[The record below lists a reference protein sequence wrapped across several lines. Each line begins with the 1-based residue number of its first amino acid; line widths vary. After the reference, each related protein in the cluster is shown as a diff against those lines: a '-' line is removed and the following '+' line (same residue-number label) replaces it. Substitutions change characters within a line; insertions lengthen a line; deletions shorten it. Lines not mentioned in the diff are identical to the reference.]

1 MSAPLPMTSTPLQ
14 ARTDKNISDAS
25 TIPAVQEK
33 LAPPQPTID
42 PRPEDIP
49 NIADAKSFAE
59 AIRIVVMTRLVCDRQ
74 TRDARV
80 NPILLANMSYSS
92 GSADDT
98 SPTDE
103 QLVREVTSGKHL
115 EAKIESFS
123 VVKPVLVQRFGDRE
137 VALLQKNRL
146 LRTEYLS
153 LHERWLASSAVLDQD
168 TKPGPE
174 LEVIPSTGRTTRRS
188 TAALGDAVRSD
199 LEMEQIIASLG
210 IDEATDPNQ
219 LSQKNLAIIPDMI
232 SVTHGR
238 VDYVFDDTNHF
249 VTNPSDYF
257 APYTGIHDWTDA
269 EKEIFL
275 DKFAAFPK
283 QFGIIADY
291 LPNKSAAQ
299 CVDYYY
305 LHKKQLI
312 DFRKIVSQYAPNK
325 RKRRRTGKQK
335 GNALLTDIREH
346 DAEVHRDL
354 ASTLLNG
361 RQTRARKQTVI
372 EQPRKPSRRTTVVQF
387 EGNSTATPT
396 PEPETRP
403 KRRRV
408 IPTSRMAL
416 AADDGDEDGTVRIV
430 VCSTT
435 SSTHAHLLNRTQSRK
450 SRG

>member
-1 MSAPLPMTSTPLQ
+1 MDSNSSRIPIAQKKLIPPDEP
-14 ARTDKNISDAS
+14 NID
-25 TIPAVQEK
+25 
-33 LAPPQPTID
+33 LL
-42 PRPEDIP
+42 PEDIP

-74 TRDARV
+74 ARDSRV
-80 NPILLANMSYSS
+80 SPILLANLAHS
-92 GSADDT
+92 GGRPTNDLPSPNDD
-98 SPTDE
+98 
-103 QLVREVTSGKHL
+103 QLVREITEGDRL
-115 EAKIESFS
+115 EARLESFS
-123 VVKPVLVQRFGDRE
+123 LVKPFVVQRFEDRQM
-137 VALLQKNRL
+137 ALDNKNSLLQ
-146 LRTEYLS
+146 TEYLS
-153 LHERWLASSAVLDQD
+153 LHERWLASSTILDQD

-174 LEVIPSTGRTTRRS
+174 LEAVAPSTTGRTTRRS
-188 TAALGDAVRSD
+188 TAILGDAVRSD

-219 LSQKNLAIIPDMI
+219 LSQKNLAVIPDMI
-232 SVTHGR
+232 TVIHGR
-238 VDYVFDDTNHF
+238 VDYVFDDTNHR
-249 VTNPSDYF
+249 VTDPSKYY

-269 EKEIFL
+269 EKDIFL

-291 LPNKSAAQ
+291 LPNKTAAQ

-305 LHKKQLI
+305 LHKKQFI

-325 RKRRRTGKQK
+325 RRRRRTGKQK
-335 GNALLTDIREH
+335 GNALLADIREH

-361 RQTRARKQTVI
+361 RQTRARRQAAI
-372 EQPRKPSRRTTVVQF
+372 EARKPSRRTVVQL

-403 KRRRV
+403 KRRRI
-408 IPTSRMAL
+408 IPTSRMAF
-416 AADDGDEDGTVRIV
+416 AADDGDDDGTVRTV
-430 VCSTT
+430 VCFPRHFP
-435 SSTHAHLLNRTQSRK
+435 THVQLLNRTQSRK